1 MWVPADPDT
10 LLDDPAVRARNVA
23 EDYMPYWAWVWPSS
37 PPMAELVRR
46 AGWLRGT
53 EALELG
59 SGLGM
64 VGVAAGLAGLQ
75 VTFSDHDEM
84 AVGIARRNAAL
95 NGLAGCEGLVLD
107 WRGMAGAPDRKWPV
121 ILACDVIYEEG
132 SHQPLLDALRRF
144 MDPDGEA
151 WIADPGRTRAPAFCS
166 AAEEQGLDVEIR
178 DEEGRVCPGDDRSRP
193 ALVPNEFRLLV
204 LRHGDRGPRRDPAG

>member
-75 VTFSDHDEM
+75 VTFTGTPGGGTGSYAHAWDFGDGASSTQQSPVHTY
-84 AVGIARRNAAL
+84 AAP
-95 NGLAGCEGLVLD
+95 GTYSVTYVVTDTQSGCQTQYNE
-107 WRGMAGAPDRKWPV
+107 
-121 ILACDVIYEEG
+121 DVT
-132 SHQPLLDALRRF
+132 P
-144 MDPDGEA
+144 
-151 WIADPGRTRAPAFCS
+151 
-166 AAEEQGLDVEIR
+166 
-178 DEEGRVCPGDDRSRP
+178 
-193 ALVPNEFRLLV
+193 
-204 LRHGDRGPRRDPAG
+204 